1 MKTRRL
7 NEEAKRFYI
16 DEIVS
21 APGGKTETERHSFA
35 TLDELKKYC
44 KDANLTKDDIANC
57 GGCDVKDLCESY
69 ADVKIPRAV
78 KEFVDNLCNEINAD
92 QGEPDDYEDED
103 EDEDPWSTE
112 YGYNENLWD
121 RGTGGD
127 YNMYGRPSSYYADEV
142 MEAVIEEFGDVLKT
156 DEQKLA
162 VYCYVEFMDEP
173 EWVDTLSE
181 DIDKFKRN
189 EYSEC
194 LNEAYFDTAEYRI
207 QKYEDDIPELM
218 AGMHDD
224 YMEGKLDAAS
234 YAEVLKKVYDAL
246 SECDYKHTMS
256 APVVKSSPSKRIL
269 DRLAELDKTN
279 EALGVGAGLALGG
292 AAIGAGMVGSALL
305 DSVQDDSDEEVLTE
319 KETMNET
326 THQYTL
332 EYVGK
337 NGDTVARDYFNNLNK
352 AKQFALH
359 LKTVYED
366 ECRSDIRGLCITDE
380 HDVEVWSVEI
390 EVCDPEYDDDFE
402 DMSMFEDFS
411 SLKTTNLL
419 YTGSTQ
425 MEEEFDDDLCEDSK
439 WDSIGT
445 ALETELKKR
454 HLKLNPEKITVEAAA
469 EYIQMAGDDYSV
481 EEWIAD
487 TLQNYPDHII
497 KENLDE
503 GFNRRIDITSVAID
517 VANLLDVDRLG
528 EENWI
533 EFDRSDARP
542 TMSGEETINFEAI
555 GATRS
560 IRGHMTT
567 KGDQVDIRLQNGSE
581 AICNSA
587 EEIARFVAG
596 EFGIA
601 L

>member
-1 MKTRRL
+1 M
-7 NEEAKRFYI
+7 
-16 DEIVS
+16 
-21 APGGKTETERHSFA
+21 
-35 TLDELKKYC
+35 
-44 KDANLTKDDIANC
+44 
-57 GGCDVKDLCESY
+57 
-69 ADVKIPRAV
+69 
-78 KEFVDNLCNEINAD
+78 
-92 QGEPDDYEDED
+92 
-103 EDEDPWSTE
+103 
-112 YGYNENLWD
+112 
-121 RGTGGD
+121 
-127 YNMYGRPSSYYADEV
+127 
-142 MEAVIEEFGDVLKT
+142 
-156 DEQKLA
+156 
-162 VYCYVEFMDEP
+162 
-173 EWVDTLSE
+173 
-181 DIDKFKRN
+181 DKFD
-189 EYSEC
+189 S
-194 LNEAYFDTAEYRI
+194 AEFRI
-207 QKYEDDIPELM
+207 QKYEDDIPELFHRI
-218 AGMHDD
+218 HDC
-224 YMEGKLDAAS
+224 YMNGQVNADS
-234 YAEVLKKVYDAL
+234 YASAL
-246 SECDYKHTMS
+246 SKIYD
-256 APVVKSSPSKRIL
+256 VL
-269 DRLAELDKTN
+269 DNIDCEIE
-279 EALGVGAGLALGG
+279 EALGIGAGLALGG

-319 KETMNET
+319 EETMNET
-326 THQYTL
+326 IHQYTL

-425 MEEEFDDDLCEDSK
+425 MDEEFDDDLCEDSK
-439 WDSIGT
+439 EDSIGT

-533 EFDRSDARP
+533 EFDRGDARP
-542 TMSGEETINFEAI
+542 TMSGEETINVEAI
-555 GATRS
+555 GATGS